1 MSGTKTTIVAML
13 VLVLTFGA
21 GVIAGAAAHHLFAH
35 REQGIPPFALQ
46 AVVNRLDRK
55 LDLTDA
61 QRRQV
66 EAIMRRHQA
75 NITAA
80 WTDVRPRVRREL
92 EAANAEIVKVLTP
105 AQRKKYAKMKM
116 QLLHPKGTERKGSTR

>member
-80 WTDVRPRVRREL
+80 WTDVRREL